1 MLHREGG
8 RKGAVAVMGL
18 ALAGI
23 SAAQAASPAAEAPV
37 SLDTIVVLGSG
48 HKVSTFD
55 NPASVSVVG
64 PETLRRTPA
73 ANVAE
78 LLRDVPG
85 VQIFDNGSP
94 GMQRIRI
101 RGEDSRRVTIKIDG
115 HALTDHSPHGTP
127 LLIAPST
134 IERIEVVR
142 GPSSVLSGSNAIG
155 GVVNIITRR
164 GGELPVE
171 GSITATG
178 RTATRGGG
186 ASATLQGAN
195 GDLDW
200 RVSAGLSD
208 DGDRRAADGRLTST
222 EYSHDQFST
231 HLGYRLDNHY
241 LAFKADQYRV
251 DADVY
256 SPPKEGFESLF
267 VSLPKRDLRKVG
279 LFYEGEDLSPLINGL
294 EASLYYQ
301 TIDRLFESGA
311 RRNNGMAV
319 ETTSDDQQTTYGLD
333 IQAELDLVTAGKTL
347 AGLEYEHDALDT
359 RKTSS
364 VFLPFPPP
372 FGQQRD
378 SATRDEAHIET
389 FSAYFQQAWALNEA
403 TTLYLGA
410 RGYSVRAKLDDSA
423 DKSLQG
429 NSDERLLGSLSL
441 VHQPSDHWSLRANLA
456 QGYSY
461 PTLEQL
467 FLTTRVDVLTEGNPD
482 LSPESADTLEL
493 GTRYDGEQFMLD
505 ATLFYT
511 RAEDYIGYEDLPD
524 GPGPER
530 RFVNINEAR
539 TTGVELAVEY
549 SLPSWDA
556 TTLYLNGSLLRRE
569 LDYGTRTTTDSGTPS
584 LAGNVGV
591 RHEWSLSPATLAEAD
606 VFVRGESQAKLRDA
620 AGEISSEAAGYGTLN
635 AYLGLRHGANF
646 DLGLSLWNLL
656 DKSYE
661 PYGEIPGAERSASL
675 TGTFYF

>member
-1 MLHREGG
+1 MLHRQGG
-8 RKGAVAVMGL
+8 RKGAIAVMGL
-18 ALAGI
+18 ALAGA
-23 SAAQAASPAAEAPV
+23 SAVQATTQEPV

-48 HKVSTFD
+48 YKVSTFD
-55 NPASVSVVG
+55 NPASVSMVG
-64 PETLRRTPA
+64 PETLRRTPT

-85 VQIFDNGSP
+85 VQIFDDGSP

-127 LLIAPST
+127 LLLDPST

-164 GGELPVE
+164 GGELPLE

-178 RTATRGGG
+178 RTASRGGG

-208 DGDRRAADGRLTST
+208 DGDRRTADGRLDSSSH
-222 EYSHDQFST
+222 SHDQLSS

-241 LAFKADQYRV
+241 LAIKADQYRLET
-251 DADVY
+251 DVY
-256 SPPKEGFESLF
+256 SPPPADFESF
-267 VSLPKRDLRKVG
+267 QVRLPKRDLRKLG
-279 LFYEGEDLSPLINGL
+279 LFYEGEDLSPLL
-294 EASLYYQ
+294 ADLDASLYYQ
-301 TIDRLFESGA
+301 TIDRQFESRG
-311 RRNNGMAV
+311 RMNSGMAV
-319 ETTSDDQQTTYGLD
+319 ESASDDKQTTYGLD
-333 IQAELDLVTAGKTL
+333 IQAELDVIAAGKTR
-347 AGLEYEHDALDT
+347 AGLDYEHDALDT

-372 FGQQRD
+372 FGQRRA

-389 FSAYFQQAWALNEA
+389 FSAYLQQAWALGDA
-403 TTLYLGA
+403 TTLYFGA

-461 PTLEQL
+461 PTLQQL
-467 FLTTRVDVLTEGNPD
+467 FLTTTAGIPTLGNPN

-493 GTRYDGEQFMLD
+493 GARYRDDRFMLD
-505 ATLFYT
+505 ATVFHT
-511 RAEDYIGYEDLPD
+511 RAEDYIGLEDLP
-524 GPGPER
+524 GPIRQR
-530 RFVNINEAR
+530 RFINIDKAR
-539 TTGVELAVEY
+539 TTGFELAGEY
-549 SLPSWDA
+549 SLPGWDS
-556 TTLYLNGSLLRRE
+556 TTLYLNGSVLQRE

-584 LAGNVGV
+584 LAGNLGV
-591 RHEWSLSPATLAEAD
+591 RHEWALASETLAEAD
-606 VFVRGESQAKLRDA
+606 VFVRGESRAKLRDA
-620 AGEISSEAAGYGTLN
+620 DGEISSEAAGYGTLN
-635 AYLGLRHGANF
+635 AYLGLSHGASF

-661 PYGEIPGAERSASL
+661 PYGEIPGAGRSASL